1 MWVNRES
8 CEGKEGVNVKVVN
21 VKSFHYFE
29 EILLIIM
36 KIFGLVSD
44 YLTSQIY
51 LIMNQTYISLLQEF
65 QARTIDRTAKRLFL
79 SLKVLNKSNSI
90 NVAVNIIRILFYIF
104 FSNSNGRAA

>member
-51 LIMNQTYISLLQEF
+51 LIMN
-65 QARTIDRTAKRLFL
+65 
-79 SLKVLNKSNSI
+79 
-90 NVAVNIIRILFYIF
+90 
-104 FSNSNGRAA
+104 